1 LRTGRADTDVT
12 RFARN
17 ALILDVDVV
26 ITHGKVETGSGAQS
40 DVAAAGCVVSERK
53 ITVGRVAGAGCV
65 ALERANTVGSIV
77 IAGCVVNERL
87 ITAGRVV
94 GFRSIPTNRGPTAME
109 SLVTVLLLRAE
120 CPPVSA
126 WFQPTAIFLRG
137 FFLDKNRREPCT
149 LSHEQI

>member
-17 ALILDVDVV
+17 ALIPDVDVV
-26 ITHGKVETGSGAQS
+26 ITRGQVETGSGAQS
-40 DVAAAGCVVSERK
+40 DVAA
-53 ITVGRVAGAGCV
+53 AGCV

-120 CPPVSA
+120 CPTVSA

-149 LSHEQI
+149 LSQEQI